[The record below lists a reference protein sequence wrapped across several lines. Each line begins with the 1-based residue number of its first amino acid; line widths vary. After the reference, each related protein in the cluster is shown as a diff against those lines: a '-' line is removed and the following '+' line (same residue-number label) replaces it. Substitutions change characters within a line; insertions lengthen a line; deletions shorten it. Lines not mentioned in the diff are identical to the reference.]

1 MKKFLSLVLVLI
13 LILSMV
19 ACEQNKEHSTD
30 IESDKAIQYPLTL
43 VDQAGR
49 EITIEE
55 EPKTL
60 VSAYY
65 ISTSMLIALDLD
77 ERLVGVETEPE
88 KRPIYKLS
96 APHILEL
103 PWIGNVKEFDV
114 EGCAALNPDLV
125 ILPMKL
131 KDTVGILEDLGMN
144 VLLINPESQELLE
157 ESIRL
162 IAEANNVKDRADE
175 LLSWINNQKEGLEKM
190 LEETE
195 SPTVYLAG
203 NSNLLSTAGDQMYQS
218 NMIRLA
224 HGKNVAAE
232 IQDTYWA
239 QTDYEQLMAWDPAYI
254 ILAADAVYNV
264 DDVLKNPNLIYCDAV
279 KNKRVYKMP
288 NKAEAWDSPVPSGI
302 LGSIWMTNT
311 LHPELMTDEDY
322 GAIIDE
328 YYEKFYG
335 FTYSQI

>member
-19 ACEQNKEHSTD
+19 ACEQNKEYSTD

-49 EITIEE
+49 EITIDE

-190 LEETE
+190 LEKTE